1 MARFFRGQLGKK
13 ESKILFCHLYNNRRS
28 TLSQISSIMVCLTWW
43 AYKLKLSIKLPTP
56 PLVCHQFSQMKWSF
70 FPQTFQNIYY
80 TQNQA
85 GRMLFWPPIIS
96 FFWVFPQLCHIHFLK
111 YRGHVPKSSQ
121 YRSTNQTYFK
131 CLHFPGTALG
141 TRIQQWI
148 RNHSCPVRV
157 ISLFFFIIAVIRK
170 VIIHSKRSR
179 NTQWVIR

>member
-1 MARFFRGQLGKK
+1 MARFFRGQLGKR
-13 ESKILFCHLYNNRRS
+13 ESKILFCHLCNNRRS
-28 TLSQISSIMVCLTWW
+28 TLSQISSTMVCLTWW

-85 GRMLFWPPIIS
+85 GHMLFWPPIIS
-96 FFWVFPQLCHIHFLK
+96 FFWVFPQLCHTHFLK
-111 YRGHVPKSSQ
+111 YRGHVHKSSQ

-131 CLHFPGTALG
+131 CLHFPDTALG

-148 RNHSCPVRV
+148 RNHSCPVIV
-157 ISLFFFIIAVIRK
+157 ISLFFIITVIHK